1 MNAQQPEEIPQS
13 NGAGHDPATAPLPGS
28 APRPVSAPQPVT
40 TPQPQPQSAP
50 HPESASRQEPAL
62 GWGAPS
68 HPAGAAQPIQPDQ
81 PGQPNPSAYSA
92 QTAPS
97 SATQGWGAP
106 PGRPSGRQGDKPWT
120 VRRGLAVG
128 GVAAVIAVGAGAGVY
143 ALTSSSAAASGD
155 GAAAGGPQFN
165 GQGMPGGQQG
175 GQAGGSATGRGGF
188 GPDGLGGIAGG
199 LSTAVHAEYV
209 VLDGTTYT
217 SMAEQL
223 GTVTEVS
230 STSVTVKSAD
240 GFTRSYAL
248 GDGVTVSAM
257 QQRRQQSGGTGS
269 TGSQLT
275 VADIVSGATVRLTA
289 TKEGSGYSAK
299 SVMLVAATATGG
311 TGAGDPGMGQP
322 GDGQS
327 SGGQTDSGQSN

>member
-13 NGAGHDPATAPLPGS
+13 NGAGRDPATAPLPGS

-40 TPQPQPQSAP
+40 TPQPASAP
-50 HPESASRQEPAL
+50 RQEPAQESAP

-68 HPAGAAQPIQPDQ
+68 YPAGAAHSGQPDQ
-81 PGQPNPSAYSA
+81 PGPSGYSA
-92 QTAPS
+92 QAAPS
-97 SATQGWGAP
+97 PATPGWGAP
-106 PGRPSGRQGDKPWT
+106 SVRAAGAQADKPWT

-155 GAAAGGPQFN
+155 GAAAGGPQFK

-175 GQAGGSATGRGGF
+175 GQAGGSTSGRGGF
-188 GPDGLGGIAGG
+188 GPDGLGGMAGG
-199 LSTAVHAEYV
+199 LSAAVHAEYV
-209 VLDGTTYT
+209 VLEGTTYT

-269 TGSQLT
+269 TGSQLS

>member
-1 MNAQQPEEIPQS
+1 MNNQQPEETPQS
-13 NGAGHDPATAPLPGS
+13 NGAGQDPATAPLPGS

-40 TPQPQPQSAP
+40 TSQPQSAP
-50 HPESASRQEPAL
+50 RQESAP
-62 GWGAPS
+62 GWSAPS
-68 HPAGAAQPIQPDQ
+68 YPAGAAHSEAAQPGLPDQ
-81 PGQPNPSAYSA
+81 PRQPGPSGYPA
-92 QTAPS
+92 QAAPS
-97 SATQGWGAP
+97 SATPDCGA
-106 PGRPSGRQGDKPWT
+106 PSGRAAGAQADKPWT

-128 GVAAVIAVGAGAGVY
+128 GVAAVIALGAGAGVY

-188 GPDGLGGIAGG
+188 GPDGLGGMAGG
-199 LSTAVHAEYV
+199 LSAAVHAEYV

-240 GFTRSYAL
+240 GFTRSYSL

-257 QQRRQQSGGTGS
+257 QQRRQQSGSTGS
-269 TGSQLT
+269 TESQLS

-289 TKEGSGYSAK
+289 VKDGTGYSAK

-311 TGAGDPGMGQP
+311 TGAGQQP
-322 GDGQS
+322 GGQG
-327 SGGQTDSGQSN
+327 GGQTDSGQSN